1 MHVIV
6 DNLCNN
12 ALAAGLAAEQLGDE
26 PKPMNDLKEDPAR
39 KEYMRAKVQRN
50 RGIKLQKCT
59 ICGRELPLGQ
69 FRSSD
74 NHLHVECNA
83 CREERYY
90 EMNKNK
96 KCKNKAS

>member
-12 ALAAGLAAEQLGDE
+12 ALAAGLTTEQLAEE
-26 PKPMNDLKEDPAR
+26 PKPINGLNEDPAR

-50 RGIKLQKCT
+50 RGIKLRKCT

-74 NHLHVECNA
+74 NHLHDECNA
-83 CREERYY
+83 CREERK
-90 EMNKNK
+90 EELKNK
-96 KCKNKAS
+96 RKKKSA